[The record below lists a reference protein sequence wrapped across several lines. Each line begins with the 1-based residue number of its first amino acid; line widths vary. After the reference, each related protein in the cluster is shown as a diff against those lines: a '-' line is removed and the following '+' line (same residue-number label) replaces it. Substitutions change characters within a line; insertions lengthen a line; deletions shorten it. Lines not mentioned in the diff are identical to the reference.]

1 MPVHE
6 RNPAYKRGRNAGR
19 YSFKRT
25 MNPRAEELRL
35 SRPRRDP
42 FGQLVKEQRFGGK
55 MELAPAKGTPILT
68 FQGGSFPD

>member
-19 YSFKRT
+19 FDDRRT

-35 SRPRRDP
+35 ARPRRDP
-42 FGQLVKEQRFGGK
+42 FGQLVKGSRFGGRQQ
-55 MELAPAKGTPILT
+55 LGPPTRLRPIPSPV
-68 FQGGSFPD
+68 GRG